1 MVTWQNLAVVA
12 ALLFG
17 SLVVVLTTAA
27 LLETRALQGQAK
39 HQASVPQT

>member
-17 SLVVVLTTAA
+17 SIVVVLATAA
-27 LLETRALQGQAK
+27 VLETRALQGQTT
-39 HQASVPQT
+39 HEASEPRT